1 MTTFKIGGTYMN
13 APPFIMMETFWRK
26 YFCVSIFLCYFADE
40 RNLELK
46 STQTIYQKSISKDMK
61 RIVAIIFSVLVL
73 TFIASCTDKGAM
85 RERLDY
91 VSQCNRADTV
101 FTEAWLSTVDSLVNF
116 FDRHGNANER
126 MMAHYLKGRVHHDMG
141 EAPIALECYQRA
153 TEMADTTRKD
163 CDLRTLAAIYGQ
175 MADLFHLQY
184 LPDDEMSAIKMAES
198 LDWKNND
205 TLAAIM
211 AHQLRTRPYYL
222 RNEQDSVLSVT
233 KRSIE
238 LFKLYGRKDIADQ
251 TLMILISVYFDKK
264 QYDKAW
270 RVLNDFENSQ
280 AFINGDNKYGKGHYN
295 YYKGYSLLQQGRSD
309 SAIVFFRK
317 AIDRRLYEAGYK
329 GLLSAYE
336 KKNIPDSI
344 AKYARLYANSNDS
357 SYLHV
362 NQERVHQVS
371 AIYNYNRQR
380 QLATQKE
387 QEAGKLRNT
396 LYALLGICILS
407 ALGVYRW
414 WDVRKRK
421 TLSELAETNE
431 KYAETI
437 KQYNHLRL
445 ALELSN
451 KDHEQYRLSQER
463 ELEKLRETLSAYQDD
478 KSRPEKWDIE
488 STVLASSIV
497 ERFHNLASKITVPSE
512 DEWEVLQKLLQG
524 NLPSFYEHINDE
536 RHSLTDNEKK
546 ASMLIRLRFIPSEI
560 VVLLG
565 LSKQRISNIRRDINR
580 KLFHAEGT
588 KMLDAHIRRL

>member
-1 MTTFKIGGTYMN
+1 
-13 APPFIMMETFWRK
+13 
-26 YFCVSIFLCYFADE
+26 
-40 RNLELK
+40 
-46 STQTIYQKSISKDMK
+46 
-61 RIVAIIFSVLVL
+61 
-73 TFIASCTDKGAM
+73 
-85 RERLDY
+85 
-91 VSQCNRADTV
+91 
-101 FTEAWLSTVDSLVNF
+101 VDSLVRF
-116 FDRHGNANER
+116 FDRHGNGNER

-184 LPDDEMSAIKMAES
+184 LPDDEMSAIKMAEYY
-198 LDWKNND
+198 DWKNKD
-205 TLAAIM
+205 TLAALI

-222 RNEQDSVLSVT
+222 QNEQDSILYVT
-233 KRSIE
+233 KKSIE
-238 LFKLYGRKDIADQ
+238 LYKLHGYKDLADQ
-251 TLMILISVYFDKK
+251 TLMMLISVYFDKK

-270 RVLNDFENSQ
+270 IVLNDYENSQ
-280 AFINGDNKYGKGHYN
+280 VFINGDNKYGKGHYN
-295 YYKGYSLLQQGRSD
+295 YYKGYSLLHQGQLD
-309 SAIVFFRK
+309 SAIIYFRK
-317 AIDRRLYEAGYK
+317 AINRRLYEAGYK

-336 KKNIPDSI
+336 KKKIPDSI

-362 NQERVHQVS
+362 NQDVVHLIS
-371 AIYNYNRQR
+371 AQYNYNRQR

-396 LYALLGICILS
+396 LYALLGTCILS
-407 ALGVYRW
+407 ALGLYRW

-463 ELEKLRETLSAYQDD
+463 ELEMLRETLSAYQDD

>member
-1 MTTFKIGGTYMN
+1 YKM
-13 APPFIMMETFWRK
+13 RDK
-26 YFCVSIFLCYFADE
+26 YHE
-40 RNLELK
+40 
-46 STQTIYQKSISKDMK
+46 
-61 RIVAIIFSVLVL
+61 
-73 TFIASCTDKGAM
+73 
-85 RERLDY
+85 
-91 VSQCNRADTV
+91 
-101 FTEAWLSTVDSLVNF
+101 
-116 FDRHGNANER
+116 
-126 MMAHYLKGRVHHDMG
+126 
-141 EAPIALECYQRA
+141 
-153 TEMADTTRKD
+153 
-163 CDLRTLAAIYGQ
+163 
-175 MADLFHLQY
+175 
-184 LPDDEMSAIKMAES
+184 ES
-198 LDWKNND
+198 
-205 TLAAIM
+205 
-211 AHQLRTRPYYL
+211 R
-222 RNEQDSVLSVT
+222 
-233 KRSIE
+233 
-238 LFKLYGRKDIADQ
+238 
-251 TLMILISVYFDKK
+251 
-264 QYDKAW
+264 
-270 RVLNDFENSQ
+270 
-280 AFINGDNKYGKGHYN
+280 
-295 YYKGYSLLQQGRSD
+295 
-309 SAIVFFRK
+309 
-317 AIDRRLYEAGYK
+317 YK
-329 GLLSAYE
+329 GLMSAFE
-336 KKNIPDSI
+336 RKRIPDSI

-357 SYLHV
+357 SYLRV

-396 LYALLGICILS
+396 LYALLGTCILS
-407 ALGVYRW
+407 VLGLYRW

-421 TLSELAETNE
+421 TLSELAESNE

-478 KSRPEKWDIE
+478 KFRPEKWDIE
-488 STVLASSIV
+488 STILASSIV
-497 ERFHNLASKITVPSE
+497 ERFHMLASKITVPSE
-512 DEWEVLQKLLQG
+512 DEWEVLQKLLQD

>member
-1 MTTFKIGGTYMN
+1 
-13 APPFIMMETFWRK
+13 
-26 YFCVSIFLCYFADE
+26 
-40 RNLELK
+40 
-46 STQTIYQKSISKDMK
+46 MK

-101 FTEAWLSTVDSLVNF
+101 FTEAWLPTVDSLVRF
-116 FDRHGNANER
+116 FDRHGNGNER
-126 MMAHYLKGRVHHDMG
+126 MMAHYLKGRIHHDMG

-163 CDLRTLAAIYGQ
+163 CDLRTLASIYGQ

-184 LPDDEMSAIKMAES
+184 LPDDEMSAIKMAEYY
-198 LDWKNND
+198 DWKNKD
-205 TLAAIM
+205 TLSAIF
-211 AHQLRTRPYYL
+211 AYRLRTGVYHL
-222 RNEQDSVLSVT
+222 RCDTDSMLYVT
-233 KRSIE
+233 KKCIE
-238 LFKLYGRKDIADQ
+238 AYRRLGYNELATELLI
-251 TLMILISVYFDKK
+251 IPISVCLDRG
-264 QYDKAW
+264 QYEKAW
-270 RVLNDFENSQ
+270 RYMQSYENTPDFMD
-280 AFINGDNKYGKGHYN
+280 GDSKNGKGLYN
-295 YYKGYSLLQQGRSD
+295 YYKGVYLLHQNQTD
-309 SAIVFFRK
+309 SAIYYFRK
-317 AIDRRLYEAGYK
+317 ANARGLLEAGNK

-336 KKNIPDSI
+336 QKRIPDSI
-344 AKYARLYANSNDS
+344 AKYARLYATGNDS
-357 SYLHV
+357 TFMHV
-362 NQERVHQVS
+362 NQNMIHQIS
-371 AIYNYNRQR
+371 AQYNYNRQR

-497 ERFHNLASKITVPSE
+497 ERFHMLASKITVPSE

>member
-1 MTTFKIGGTYMN
+1 MGRIIG
-13 APPFIMMETFWRK
+13 I
-26 YFCVSIFLCYFADE
+26 
-40 RNLELK
+40 
-46 STQTIYQKSISKDMK
+46 IS
-61 RIVAIIFSVLVL
+61 VVLTLSVL
-73 TFIASCTDKGAM
+73 ASCTDKGAM
-85 RERLDY
+85 RERLDF

-101 FTEAWLSTVDSLVNF
+101 FTEAWLPTVDSLVRY

-141 EAPIALECYQRA
+141 EPPIALECYQQA
-153 TEMADTTRKD
+153 TEMADTTNND
-163 CDLRTLAAIYGQ
+163 CDLRTLVAIYGQ

-184 LPDDEMSAIKMAES
+184 LPNDEMDAIKMAEHFA
-198 LDWKNND
+198 WKNND
-205 TLAAIM
+205 TLSALISYV
-211 AHQLRTRPYYL
+211 LRSRPLYMQNKMDSVMIIEKNAREQYLRHGYPERAGNVIIGTINILMDHGQYDEARKYMQIYERESGRFDDNGDIKAGSTYYNYEKGRYYL
-222 RNEQDSVLSVT
+222 
-233 KRSIE
+233 
-238 LFKLYGRKDIADQ
+238 
-251 TLMILISVYFDKK
+251 
-264 QYDKAW
+264 
-270 RVLNDFENSQ
+270 
-280 AFINGDNKYGKGHYN
+280 AFNKT
-295 YYKGYSLLQQGRSD
+295 D
-309 SAIVFFRK
+309 SALSCFYKMRDK
-317 AIDRRLYEAGYK
+317 YHEESRYK
-329 GLLSAYE
+329 GLMSAFE
-336 KKNIPDSI
+336 RKRIPDSI

-357 SYLHV
+357 SYLRV

-396 LYALLGICILS
+396 LYALLGTCILS
-407 ALGVYRW
+407 VLGLYRW

-421 TLSELAETNE
+421 TLSELAESNE

-463 ELEKLRETLSAYQDD
+463 ELEELRETLSAYQDD
-478 KSRPEKWDIE
+478 KFRPEKWDIE
-488 STVLASSIV
+488 STILASSIV
-497 ERFHNLASKITVPSE
+497 ERFHMLASKITVPSE
-512 DEWEVLQKLLQG
+512 DEWEVLQKLLQD

>member
-1 MTTFKIGGTYMN
+1 
-13 APPFIMMETFWRK
+13 
-26 YFCVSIFLCYFADE
+26 
-40 RNLELK
+40 
-46 STQTIYQKSISKDMK
+46 MK

-101 FTEAWLSTVDSLVNF
+101 FTEAWLPTVDSLVRF
-116 FDRHGNANER
+116 FDRHGNGNER
-126 MMAHYLKGRVHHDMG
+126 MMAHYLKGRIHHDMG

-163 CDLRTLAAIYGQ
+163 CDLRTLASIYGQ

-184 LPDDEMSAIKMAES
+184 LPDDEMSAIKMAEYY
-198 LDWKNND
+198 DWKNKD
-205 TLAAIM
+205 TLSAIF
-211 AHQLRTRPYYL
+211 AYRLRTGVYHL
-222 RNEQDSVLSVT
+222 RCDTDSMLYVT
-233 KRSIE
+233 KKCIE
-238 LFKLYGRKDIADQ
+238 AYRRLGYNELATELLI
-251 TLMILISVYFDKK
+251 IPISVCLDRG
-264 QYDKAW
+264 QYEKAW
-270 RVLNDFENSQ
+270 RYMQSYENTPDFMD
-280 AFINGDNKYGKGHYN
+280 GDSKNGKGLYN
-295 YYKGYSLLQQGRSD
+295 YYKGVYLLHQNQTD
-309 SAIVFFRK
+309 SAIYYFRK
-317 AIDRRLYEAGYK
+317 ANARGLLEAGNK

-336 KKNIPDSI
+336 QKRIPDSI
-344 AKYARLYANSNDS
+344 AKYARLYATGNDS
-357 SYLHV
+357 TFMHV
-362 NQERVHQVS
+362 NQNMIHQIS
-371 AIYNYNRQR
+371 AQYNYNRQR